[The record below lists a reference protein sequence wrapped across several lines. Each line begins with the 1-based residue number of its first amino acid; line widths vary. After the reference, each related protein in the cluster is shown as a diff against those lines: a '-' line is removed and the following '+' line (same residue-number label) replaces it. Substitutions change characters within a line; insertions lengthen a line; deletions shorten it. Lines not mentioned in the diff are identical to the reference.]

1 MLREVVES
9 LSMGVFKERLGLVLR
24 DMVLWVILMIG
35 GWLEQ
40 IDSMIL
46 RFSNIPHVKFIL
58 MLLILGTLFL
68 LGGPTSK

>member
-1 MLREVVES
+1 
-9 LSMGVFKERLGLVLR
+9 MGVFKERLGLVLR